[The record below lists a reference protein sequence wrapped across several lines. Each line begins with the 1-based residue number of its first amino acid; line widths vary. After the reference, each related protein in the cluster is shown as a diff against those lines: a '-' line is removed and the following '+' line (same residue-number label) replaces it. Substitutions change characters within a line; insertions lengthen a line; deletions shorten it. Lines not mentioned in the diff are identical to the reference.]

1 MNKEE
6 IISSGLLELY
16 ALGVASAEEVM
27 VVESYIN
34 KYPDLKEELYSI
46 EETMEQYAL
55 GNSVEP
61 SSGLKDNIFNSI
73 NDFSETKIN
82 VMPISPARI
91 FQIPPFFKMMAAV
104 VIALLVVSVI
114 LTWNYYNK
122 FQNTQNELNLAYEKI
137 DKQEKNNQ
145 AMASDMDVI
154 TNKYSQPV
162 VLKGTPKSPES
173 IAKIF
178 WMKNS
183 GDVFIDASNLPQT
196 PDNKQYKLWA
206 IVDGKPVDAGMIET
220 KKGKYYIQKMKS
232 FGQAQAFAITLE
244 KSGGS
249 TSPTMEEMVVISSM

>member
-27 VVESYIN
+27 VVESSIN
-34 KYPDLKEELYSI
+34 KYPELIEELNNI

-55 GNSVEP
+55 GNSVIP
-61 SSGLKDNIFNSI
+61 SLNVKESIFNSI
-73 NDFSETKIN
+73 NDFSETKIE
-82 VMPISPARI
+82 IKKAAPARI
-91 FQIPPFFKMMAAV
+91 FHIPPFFKMMAAV
-104 VIALLVVSVI
+104 VIALLIVNVI

-122 FQNTQNELNLAYEKI
+122 FQSTQNKLDLAYEKI
-137 DKQEKNNQ
+137 NKQEKNNQ

-173 IAKIF
+173 VAKIF

-183 GDVFIDASNLPQT
+183 GDVFIDASNLPET
-196 PDNKQYKLWA
+196 PANKQYQLWA

-244 KSGGS
+244 KTGGS
-249 TSPTMEEMVVISSM
+249 PSPTMDEMVVISSM

>member
-16 ALGVASAEEVM
+16 ALGIASPEEAM
-27 VVESYIN
+27 VVETCLRN
-34 KYPDLKEELYSI
+34 YPELREELNSI
-46 EETMEQYAL
+46 EDTMEQYAQ
-55 GNSVEP
+55 GNSITP
-61 SSGLKDNIFNSI
+61 SSKLKENVFYSITDFNES
-73 NDFSETKIN
+73 NFQTKP
-82 VMPISPARI
+82 VSSGRVY
-91 FQIPPFFKMMAAV
+91 QIPPFFKLMAAV
-104 VIALLVVSVI
+104 VIALLVVNVV
-114 LTWNYYNK
+114 LTWTYYNK
-122 FQNTQNELNLAYEKI
+122 YQSSQNKLDLAYEKI
-137 DKQEKNNQ
+137 GAQEKSNE

-173 IAKIF
+173 VAKIF

-183 GDVFIDASNLPQT
+183 GDVFIDASNLPET
-196 PDNKQYKLWA
+196 PENKQYQLWA

-244 KSGGS
+244 KTGGS
-249 TSPTMEEMVVISSM
+249 TSPTMDEMVVISSM